1 MLPSMLYQP
10 AYIKNRMERKLSSRL
25 NIPRR

>member
-10 AYIKNRMERKLSSRL
+10 AYIKNRMERELSSRL